1 VILAVG
7 VDHKWTEG
15 ILERSMNDEKNF
27 SADAG
32 NVDDEIEIE
41 FVDEEKDLTPVAQ
54 APEPSEA
61 AVTLGE
67 DSARDEVDH
76 LKTELDHVRDI
87 YLRKLAEFDN
97 FRKRVERER
106 EVSRGAATEGLV
118 KDLLP
123 VLDNFERALQHADDD
138 SGAFHEGVEMI
149 AKQLWDVLERTG
161 VAEVNP
167 LGQPFDPELHEAV
180 QRVEDSEQVP
190 GTVALV
196 MLKGFTLGDRL
207 IRPAMVGVVVEPE
220 TGGDHN
226 NGEGLS

>member
-1 VILAVG
+1 
-7 VDHKWTEG
+7 
-15 ILERSMNDEKNF
+15 MNDEKNF
-27 SADAG
+27 SADTG

-76 LKTELDHVRDI
+76 LKTELDHVRDL

-161 VAEVNP
+161 VVEVNP

-180 QRVEDSEQVP
+180 QRVEDSEQTP
-190 GTVALV
+190 GTVAFV

-220 TGGDHN
+220 TVGDHN
-226 NGEGLS
+226 HGEGLS